1 MAFLPFVP
9 ELALGA
15 IETGVAL
22 TKLNEVGK
30 QELPKYDMSPT
41 QANVSMYKQR
51 LAQGL
56 PSAEIAAMQQAQAS
70 QNAGGYRQATEL
82 SGGQL
87 SNAIGRIGQLQNIN
101 LATRMGQMQAQ
112 ERRANQSAL
121 AGAQGALQGQMNMQT
136 QYDMQRRSQQE
147 QALGG
152 ALRAGL
158 TGMGNALTYGAFDYL
173 NGASK
178 GAGAGTAETQ
188 SMMQNSAASMTP
200 YNKGQYP
207 MTQEDYFNMGTPFGT
222 TMSEGMAYS
231 PSYSAPG
238 ALPNPYGFSPSTS
251 VINQTYNRPYSP
263 VDFNAGYTPKS
274 YLLKK

>member
-9 ELALGA
+9 QLALGA
-15 IETGVAL
+15 IQTGVAL
-22 TKLNEVGK
+22 SQLNKLRD
-30 QELPKYDMSPT
+30 QPLPRYDFSPT
-41 QANVSMYKQR
+41 QANVSMYRQR

-56 PSAEIAAMQQAQAS
+56 PPAEIASMQQTQAA

-82 SGGQL
+82 AGGQL
-87 SNAIGRIGQLQNIN
+87 SSAIGRIGQLQNIN

-112 ERRANQSAL
+112 ERRAAQSGL
-121 AGAQGALQGQMNMQT
+121 AASQGALQGQMNMQT

-158 TGMGNALTYGAFDYL
+158 QGMGNALTYGAFDYL
-173 NGASK
+173 GGVGK
-178 GAGAGTAETQ
+178 GSGTPETQ
-188 SMMQNSAASMTP
+188 AMLQNSGASMTP

-222 TMSEGMAYS
+222 RMSEGMAYS

-238 ALPNPYGFSPSTS
+238 ALPNPYGFSPSVPS
-251 VINQTYNRPYSP
+251 SLR
-263 VDFNAGYTPKS
+263 K
-274 YLLKK
+274 